1 MSDAALALDGVKRT
15 FKQAG
20 NDLHVLRGASVS
32 IQRGET
38 VALIGP

>member
-20 NDLHVLRGASVS
+20 NDLHVLRGSV
-32 IQRGET
+32 GFHT
-38 VALIGP
+38 GVARPWR